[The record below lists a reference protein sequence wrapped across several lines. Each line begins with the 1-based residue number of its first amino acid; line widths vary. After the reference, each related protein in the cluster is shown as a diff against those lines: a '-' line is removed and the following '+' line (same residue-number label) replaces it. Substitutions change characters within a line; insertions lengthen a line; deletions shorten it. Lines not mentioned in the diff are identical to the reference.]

1 MLFCFKGVNGVFS
14 DKENGKIKAQVPIIS
29 TLNNYQDINW
39 LGNTTNARYKG
50 LSYVWMN
57 QLTTEVVPKPE
68 GYSKERLEKIAQ
80 KYTNLSM

>member
-1 MLFCFKGVNGVFS
+1 MYQF
-14 DKENGKIKAQVPIIS
+14 IS

-57 QLTTEVVPKPE
+57 QLTTEVILKPD
-68 GYSKERLEKIAQ
+68 GYSKERLEKIV
-80 KYTNLSM
+80 KKIY